1 MREELLNQFKERQNI
16 VEANRST
23 PIKDVIDLVP
33 DYGNFENVI
42 TFSYQCSKIK
52 NKIILENLYFV
63 N

>member
-1 MREELLNQFKERQNI
+1 VREELLNQFKERQNI

-42 TFSYQCSKIK
+42 IFSYQCSKIK
-52 NKIILENLYFV
+52 N
-63 N
+63 